1 MFESDFCKNCD
12 APLKEEYKHCP
23 ECGQKVDDDLNIR
36 VLFNNT
42 ISNYF
47 SIDARFFKS
56 FLPLMFRPGFLARKF
71 VEGKRLQYLHPAQ
84 YYLFVSVVFF
94 FILSFNV
101 RDYNAAA
108 DKMIKKGFELEKSQD
123 SINVN
128 PIDSTAVADIIN
140 PVLDNPNLVTG
151 INEEERKLIDSVLT
165 KELADPKKNNI
176 NFGYNT
182 RALDSLIAVGA
193 TEDEMIKSIGI
204 SDNPNM
210 LQRAFAR
217 QLIKFH
223 KQEGGGIVQAFFDT
237 IPIALF
243 FLLPIFAFIL
253 KLFYWRKGRFSYH
266 LVFSFYYFSFLFIIL
281 GFLIGVNRFLWDIPG
296 WLSGLAIFYTFI
308 YLWLSM
314 RYFYKQGYFLT
325 FFKSGMAAFVYMM
338 FIVPVALGII
348 AAASFFFY

>member
-1 MFESDFCKNCD
+1 MLQSEFCKNCD
-12 APLKEEYKHCP
+12 SPLKEEFKYCP
-23 ECGQKVDDDLNIR
+23 ECGQKVDDELNLR

-47 SIDARFFKS
+47 SVDARFFRS
-56 FLPLMFRPGFLARKF
+56 FIPLMFKPGFLARKF
-71 VEGKRLQYLHPAQ
+71 VEGKRLMYLHPAQ

-94 FILSFNV
+94 FIFSFNV
-101 RDYNAAA
+101 REYNAKV
-108 DKMIKKGFELEKSQD
+108 DEVIKKGYELEKNQEFLNGKS
-123 SINVN
+123 
-128 PIDSTAVADIIN
+128 IDSAAVADILN
-140 PVLDNPNLVTG
+140 PVLNNPNIATG
-151 INEEERKLIDSVLT
+151 IKEEDRKILDSVLT
-165 KELADPKKNNI
+165 KELSEPKNSNV

-182 RALDSLIAVGA
+182 KVLDSLIKVGA
-193 TEDEMIKSIGI
+193 SEEEMIRSIGI
-204 SDNPNM
+204 SENPNM
-210 LQRAFAR
+210 FQRAFAK
-217 QLIKFH
+217 QIIKFH

-253 KLFYWRKGRFSYH
+253 KIFYWRKGRFSYH

-281 GFLIGVNRFLWDIPG
+281 GILIGVNHFLWDIPG
-296 WLSGLAIFYTFI
+296 WLSGIAILYTFI

-325 FFKSGMAAFVYMM
+325 FIKSGIVAFVYMM
-338 FIVPVALGII
+338 FIIPVAIGLI